1 MAGGYTNVLQSDP
14 LLPAPATISM
24 PAARW
29 PSTADCKVFGEQ
41 PSSVGQTQE
50 LVVRSGA
57 LVGSPWLGSPPT
69 GYGARKN
76 SMHSMYRAGVPTP
89 SSMLRQPIH
98 CAPGAMPIW
107 LLPPSSPI
115 AVPVV

>member
-1 MAGGYTNVLQSDP
+1 MNVLQSDP

-41 PSSVGQTQE
+41 PSSVGQTHE

-76 SMHSMYRAGVPTP
+76 SMHSMYRAGVPAP
-89 SSMLRQPIH
+89 SPMLRQPMH
-98 CAPGAMPIW
+98 CAPGAMPIC
-107 LLPPSSPI
+107 LPASSCPF
-115 AVPVV
+115 ALQMDVA